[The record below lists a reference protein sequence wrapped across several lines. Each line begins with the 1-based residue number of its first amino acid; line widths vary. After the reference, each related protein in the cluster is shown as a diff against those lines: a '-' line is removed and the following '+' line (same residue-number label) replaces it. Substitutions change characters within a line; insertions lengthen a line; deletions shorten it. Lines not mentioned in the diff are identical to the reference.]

1 MKISDR
7 LQTVTRLFL
16 DSAPAI
22 YAVENHPRYVN
33 LVRVALKRIDAG
45 MLLAV
50 TSPVTLAECL
60 IAPYRLN
67 RPDVSQTF
75 VDLVVYGS
83 NVSFMTI
90 DQAVAEKAAE
100 LRARYN
106 LLLPDSFQVA
116 VALLAGC
123 DSFLTND
130 AALKRVTE
138 IDVLVLDELEPDQP

>member
-7 LQTVTRLFL
+7 LQAVTRLFL
-16 DSAPAI
+16 DSAPVI
-22 YAVENHPRYVN
+22 YAVEKHPRYVD
-33 LVRVALKRIDAG
+33 LVRVALKRLDAG
-45 MLLAV
+45 ALSAV

-60 IAPYRLN
+60 IAPYRLG
-67 RPDVSQTF
+67 RADVSQTF

-83 NVSFMTI
+83 NVTFVTI

-116 VALLAGC
+116 VAMLVGC
-123 DSFLTND
+123 DGFLTND

-138 IDVLVLDELEPDQP
+138 MDVLVLDELEPD

>member
-1 MKISDR
+1 MKISER
-7 LQTVTRLFL
+7 LQAVTRLFL
-16 DSAPAI
+16 DSAPVI
-22 YAVENHPRYVN
+22 YAVEKHPRYVD
-33 LVRVALKRIDAG
+33 LVRVALRQIDAG
-45 MLLAV
+45 ALFAV

-60 IAPYRLN
+60 VAPYRLD

-83 NVSFMTI
+83 NVSFLNI
-90 DQAVAEKAAE
+90 DQTVAQKAAE

-116 VALLAGC
+116 VAMLAGC
-123 DSFLTND
+123 DGFLTND

-138 IDVLVLDELEPDQP
+138 IDALVLDELEPD